1 MKDMAVVE
9 NVTVPQIENST
20 PGPTLD
26 DLLEDQQDLIL
37 SMGLRVSLSVAMGCV
52 CVGSVFGK
60 FFVFLYTVC
69 GASKMSL

>member
-1 MKDMAVVE
+1 MAVVE
-9 NVTVPQIENST
+9 NVTVPQIETSA

-26 DLLEDQQDLIL
+26 DLLEEQQDLVL

-60 FFVFLYTVC
+60 FFVMLVDGLC
-69 GASKMSL
+69 IGSC